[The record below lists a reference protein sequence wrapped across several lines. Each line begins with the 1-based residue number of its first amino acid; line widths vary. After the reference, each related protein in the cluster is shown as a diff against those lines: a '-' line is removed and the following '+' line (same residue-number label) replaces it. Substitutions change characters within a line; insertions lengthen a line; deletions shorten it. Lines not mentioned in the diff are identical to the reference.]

1 MVNILTMKT
10 TLVGLLVCLIFACSE
25 ELPETDIDN
34 SQISQGVRVPK
45 GPIDYIALG
54 DSYTA
59 GEGVTASE
67 RWPLQLADQLRASAI
82 SISDVRVVA
91 ESGWTTADLIQG
103 ITEAE
108 IDKSYD
114 LVSLLIGVNNQFRGF
129 DVALFRKEFQEL
141 MEMSISLTDGRPGRV
156 LVLSIPD
163 YSVTEYVQV
172 LGLDQTV
179 IRNELTAYNEIIK
192 EISED
197 FGAVFYD
204 ITSVSRMA
212 AQYPELTA
220 QDGLHPS
227 AVMYEKWVQACYS
240 TVIDQLTND

>member
-1 MVNILTMKT
+1 MKT
-10 TLVGLLVCLIFACSE
+10 TLVGLLVCLLVACSE
-25 ELPETDIDN
+25 EFHETNLVTGQN
-34 SQISQGVRVPK
+34 SQGLRVPQ
-45 GPIDYIALG
+45 GPVDYLALG

-59 GEGVTASE
+59 GEGVSGSE
-67 RWPLQLADQLRASAI
+67 RWPVQLADHLSAAAV
-82 SISDVRVVA
+82 SISEVRIVA

-103 ITEAE
+103 ISSAGV
-108 IDKSYD
+108 DKSYD
-114 LVSLLIGVNNQFRGF
+114 LVSLLIGVNNQFRGL

-141 MEMSISLTDGRPGRV
+141 LEMSISLTNGRPGRI

-172 LGLDQTV
+172 LGLDQTR
-179 IRNELTAYNEIIK
+179 IRTELTAYNEIIK

-197 FGAVFYD
+197 YGAVFCD

-212 AQYPELTA
+212 DQYPELTT

-227 AVMYEKWVQACYS
+227 AAMYEKWVQACYP
-240 TVIDQLTND
+240 TVIDQLTDD